1 MNPDPSPEPIPANIP
16 IPQLVGQVYEF
27 APATVRGRIL
37 EHLLR
42 PLGLLSLLVVANGIF
57 AKIRFRTGWQDMGV
71 HLDDVQNVQVSDVIA
86 LVDRVQLVSVESVD
100 SLAQIIR
107 ASPVMAGSA
116 AAALL
121 VTALVQ
127 RARSR
132 PLQH

>member
-1 MNPDPSPEPIPANIP
+1 MNPDSSPEPIPANIP
-16 IPQLVGQVYEF
+16 IPQLIGQVYEL

-42 PLGLLSLLVVANGIF
+42 PLGVLSLLVVANGIF

-71 HLDDVQNVQVSDVIA
+71 HLEDVQNVQVSDVIA

-127 RARSR
+127 RARAR

>member
-1 MNPDPSPEPIPANIP
+1 
-16 IPQLVGQVYEF
+16 
-27 APATVRGRIL
+27 
-37 EHLLR
+37 
-42 PLGLLSLLVVANGIF
+42 LGVLSLLVVANGIF

-71 HLDDVQNVQVSDVIA
+71 HLEDVQNVQVSDVIA

-127 RARSR
+127 RARAR

>member
-1 MNPDPSPEPIPANIP
+1 MIPDPGREPISANIP
-16 IPQLVGQVYEF
+16 IPQLVGQVYEL

-107 ASPVMAGSA
+107 SSPVMAGSA

-121 VTALVQ
+121 VTVLMQ
-127 RARSR
+127 RARAR
-132 PLQH
+132 PLYH

>member
-16 IPQLVGQVYEF
+16 IPQLIGQVYEL

-42 PLGLLSLLVVANGIF
+42 PLGVLSLLVVANGIF

-71 HLDDVQNVQVSDVIA
+71 HLEDVQNVQVSDVIA

-127 RARSR
+127 RARAR

>member
-1 MNPDPSPEPIPANIP
+1 MNTEPSFEAIPANIP
-16 IPQLVGQVYEF
+16 IPQLVGQAYEF

-42 PLGLLSLLVVANGIF
+42 PLGLLSLLVVANGTF
-57 AKIRFRTGWQDMGV
+57 AKIRFRTSWQDMGV

-121 VTALVQ
+121 VTVLVQ
-127 RARSR
+127 RAKTR
-132 PLQH
+132 PLYH